1 MPCDCHLADL
11 IRASYRFTISPRK
24 TFIMTDASLVITLT
38 DANFEAE
45 VLQSELPV
53 LVDFW
58 ATWCG
63 PCRIMNPI
71 IEQLAV
77 ELVGKVKIA
86 KLNVDDYDD
95 LALKYHIAAIPT
107 LILFNRGEGVENF
120 AGVMTKEAI
129 ADKLSNYVG
138 TTA

>member
-1 MPCDCHLADL
+1 MN
-11 IRASYRFTISPRK
+11 
-24 TFIMTDASLVITLT
+24 DASLVITLT
-38 DANFEAE
+38 DINFEAE
-45 VLQSELPV
+45 VLQSKLPV

-77 ELVGKVKIA
+77 EFVDKVKIA

-95 LALKYHIAAIPT
+95 LALQYHIAAIPT
-107 LILFNRGEGVENF
+107 LILFNQGERVENF
-120 AGVMTKEAI
+120 AGVMTKEAL
-129 ADKLSNYVG
+129 ADKLNNYVG

>member
-1 MPCDCHLADL
+1 
-11 IRASYRFTISPRK
+11 
-24 TFIMTDASLVITLT
+24 MTDASLVITLT